1 MKDQGDAKYFTTLL
15 NRYKQQLYE
24 SCHDI
29 VMTHFTFMVLWYILS
44 ITENVVSQYLVSH
57 WGTIFSFVCRVP
69 VICLVGWFECLCSE
83 ELQDIQLGL
92 DWPLPGL
99 CFFFCFCRCWLAFY
113 CRHVKYSVISLPP
126 ICHLSFSSK
135 VNSAKSCQRKQL
147 AHTTKFLK
155 PTRLQKVVS
164 WFKSRTQGLKS
175 FQSGCLEQVNFPSG
189 QITFKAHLP
198 NGPGSRQV
206 IL

>member
-15 NRYKQQLYE
+15 NRYKQPLYD

-29 VMTHFTFMVLWYILS
+29 VMTHFTFMVHFVDHRECAFI
-44 ITENVVSQYLVSH
+44 VFKYLSH
-57 WGTIFSFVCRVP
+57 WGYILVVYRVP

-99 CFFFCFCRCWLAFY
+99 CFFFCC
-113 CRHVKYSVISLPP
+113 HVKYSFISLPP
-126 ICHLSFSSK
+126 ICHFSFSSK

-147 AHTTKFLK
+147 APTTWLE
-155 PTRLQKVVS
+155 S
-164 WFKSRTQGLKS
+164 D
-175 FQSGCLEQVNFPSG
+175 CLLSKIF
-189 QITFKAHLP
+189 
-198 NGPGSRQV
+198 
-206 IL
+206 